1 MHSGVALGVGSC
13 LAEAAAGA
21 AVAHAVCSPLAGAGI
36 VLAELL
42 MPCHIL
48 AVVAVALLAALA
60 AVEEHV
66 VASAVAALG
75 SVVHA
80 ALECLVWL
88 SGVPVAGAW
97 CCALQACSLAVS
109 GYCLG

>member
-1 MHSGVALGVGSC
+1 MLPCCWGLPVGPVHSGVALGVGSC

-21 AVAHAVCSPLAGAGI
+21 AVAHAVCSALAGAGI

-48 AVVAVALLAALA
+48 AVVAVALPA

-66 VASAVAALG
+66 VAPVDASHFAFADAA
-75 SVVHA
+75 
-80 ALECLVWL
+80 
-88 SGVPVAGAW
+88 
-97 CCALQACSLAVS
+97 
-109 GYCLG
+109 